1 MTHRVGLRRGATLRG
16 AGAMPVAAVVLLMA
30 AGCGG
35 EPVIDQPRP
44 LYGEEP
50 VEYPLALWDAGVE
63 GETVLRVRVTDTG
76 VIDSIEIATTSGHVG
91 LDSAAISGV
100 RELRFDPGRQD
111 GERTRMGATLPV
123 VFSKRPGGA
132 GATGAPPT
140 DAAGE
145 PSGERSEPPPGPEN
159 E

>member
-1 MTHRVGLRRGATLRG
+1 MRRSVGLRRAPAIRG
-16 AGAMPVAAVVLLMA
+16 AIAVLCTA

-76 VIDSIEIATTSGHVG
+76 VIDSIEVATSSGHGG
-91 LDSAAISGV
+91 LDSAAVSGV
-100 RELRFDPGRQD
+100 RDLRFDPGRQD
-111 GERTRMGATLPV
+111 GERTRMWATLPV

-132 GATGAPPT
+132 GATGAP
-140 DAAGE
+140 ALGGAGE
-145 PSGERSEPPPGPEN
+145 PSGESAEPPRGPEN